1 MARLQLSHRHIVR
14 MGSALRRASSIL
26 RWAGLV
32 AFALLIVQLLL
43 IPKARIVTL
52 EARTEGVTL
61 EFRGERQEWKVTG
74 AGLCK
79 PGQPAPCLP
88 VPIDT
93 LRWQDGTRIE
103 MTRPPGLGLVI
114 LETQND
120 QMSDLPKGTRL
131 EFDDAE
137 FRDNGQQIF
146 RGIATLG
153 TQPGSGRKGYLWS
166 ASYKFFERDT
176 FAIFTGSSSAPVG
189 EGQLTQGDEIS
200 VVCVSRSGGCG
211 EPREQSQMLV
221 LGHVVLGSD
230 SSSRPGFD
238 IALTSAKGD
247 VALRVSRY
255 GVGDVGEE
263 QDEIRSNDAEGWW
276 PFGWSS
282 EANGLLE
289 IRPSWVDTVLT
300 NPTFLALTVLLT
312 FSASLLQT
320 AILPGPPEKKPKAGG
335 KYKVPRRKP
344 PARVIRRR

>member
-1 MARLQLSHRHIVR
+1 MVRIQLSHRLIAR
-14 MGSALRRASSIL
+14 LGSALRRASSIL

-32 AFALLIVQLLL
+32 AFALLAVQLLL
-43 IPKARIVTL
+43 IPKARIATL
-52 EARTEGVTL
+52 EARTEGITL

-88 VPIDT
+88 LPIDT

-176 FAIFTGSSSAPVG
+176 FAIFTGSSSAPVR
-189 EGQLTQGDEIS
+189 EGQLTQGDEVS
-200 VVCVSRSGGCG
+200 VVCVSRAEGCDDPQ
-211 EPREQSQMLV
+211 EESQMLV

-230 SSSRPGFD
+230 RGPRPGFD

-255 GVGDVGEE
+255 GVGDVGGN
-263 QDEIRSNDAEGWW
+263 RDAIQTTDTEGWW

-300 NPTFLALTVLLT
+300 NPTFLALTVLLP
-312 FSASLLQT
+312 FFAGLLQT
-320 AILPGPPEKKPKAGG
+320 AILPGPSNKKSSTEGRYKA
-335 KYKVPRRKP
+335 PRRKP
-344 PARVIRRR
+344 SARVKRRR